1 MENYNHVFCKILGFF
16 PTNNAFLVQHTMI
29 TRCTF
34 SAAHLW
40 ESKWE
45 LHYNIFLYY
54 FISPFTDVKE
64 AKAPKK
70 EEPEED
76 DNSTTNYNIA
86 SSLAETLKNIPKE
99 DLEPP
104 PPTSTNNDR

>member
-1 MENYNHVFCKILGFF
+1 
-16 PTNNAFLVQHTMI
+16 MI

-34 SAAHLW
+34 SAVFCV
-40 ESKWE
+40 EE
-45 LHYNIFLYY
+45 LIYENPNGNFIITFFLYY